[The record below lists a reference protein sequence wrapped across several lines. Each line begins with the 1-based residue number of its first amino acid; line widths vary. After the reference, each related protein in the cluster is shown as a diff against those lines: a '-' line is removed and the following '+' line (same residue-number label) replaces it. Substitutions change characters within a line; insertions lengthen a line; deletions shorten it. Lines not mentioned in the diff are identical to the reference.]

1 MRPLKLTMSAFGC
14 YADKQTID
22 FETLGNEGLYLI
34 TGDTGAGKTTIF
46 DAITFAL
53 YGETSGDNRKAEM
66 LRSKYAQENA
76 ETYVEL
82 SFQYHDKVYLIKR
95 NPAYVRAKQRGE
107 GTTEKKADAEL
118 HLPDGRTV
126 TKLREVDAKI
136 EEILGINREQFVQIA
151 MIAQGEFLKVLHAST
166 EDRIEI
172 FRKIFYT
179 DAYKTLQDRVKKDAN
194 GLFAEIKEQRRGYD
208 YSLGNVQVDA
218 NDDEN
223 TQKLSAAKS
232 GTLLPGDVIEWLT
245 QIISADD
252 EGFSANEK
260 LWGEVGVKLAEI
272 NQRVGQAEQDKK
284 ARDTLK
290 VAEERLPS
298 EMVAQNEAESALNAE
313 KGKQPDYESVKTQI
327 SEIERSLTKY
337 QELQNLIDSIK
348 VNEEKLSAEKQNAED
363 LQKKQT
369 SDTSALEAAKEELKS
384 LEDAEVKAETLRSQQ
399 EKLTIR
405 QSSLGS
411 LTALLEGYSR
421 LLSELKAA
429 QDDYTKKSTIAK
441 TKRNEYEALN
451 KAYLDEQAGILAVEL
466 KDGQPCPVCGS
477 TEHPTP
483 AVLSVKAP
491 TKAALDKAKKAAETA
506 ESEMTTA
513 SVLASNLNG
522 QSGTKRDEITAAATS
537 LLGDTPFDDI
547 PTVLE
552 SALTEVKTGLVKIR
566 EQLAE
571 QEKRIAHKKELDEA
585 IPTFESNL
593 IEVGEAIGKA
603 KEQVAALTAQIDADS
618 KTRDKQAA
626 ELKFKSEADA
636 KSEISALNAKK
647 KGYEDALQTVQT
659 VYDTAKTKA
668 DGTATEIRT
677 LKAQLGDSQPLDLAA
692 LKQEKEA
699 AEATQRGLSES
710 NRVIGTRKSANQTAL
725 NAISK
730 TAKTIIELETRYK
743 WLKEISDTANG
754 DISGKEK
761 IKLETYIQAAYF
773 DRIIAR
779 ANIRLLQIS
788 NSQFEL
794 KRRDVSGKQG
804 QSGLDLNVI
813 DHYNGTER
821 DAKTL
826 SGGESFIASLSLALG
841 LSDEIQ
847 NNAGGIRLDSMFVDE
862 GFDSLDDTKLS
873 QAIHALVSIS
883 QTNRLIGII
892 SHVTGLDEKIG
903 RKIVVTKDRTGG
915 SRAEIIL
922 N

>member
-1 MRPLKLTMSAFGC
+1 MRPLKLIMSAFGC
-14 YADKQTID
+14 YADKQTVD
-22 FETLGNEGLYLI
+22 FETLGNEGLFLI

-82 SFQYHDKVYLIKR
+82 SFQYHDKLYLIKR

-107 GTTEKKADAEL
+107 GTTEEKADAEL
-118 HLPDGRTV
+118 HLPDDRIV
-126 TKLREVDAKI
+126 TKLREVNAKV

-179 DAYKTLQDRVKKDAN
+179 DAYKTFQDRVKKDAN
-194 GLFAEIKEQRRGYD
+194 GLATEIKEQRRGYD
-208 YSLGNVQVDA
+208 YSLGNIQVDA
-218 NDDEN
+218 SDDEN
-223 TQKLSAAKS
+223 TQKLSYAKS
-232 GTLLPGDVIEWLT
+232 GLVLAGDVIEWLT

-252 EGFSANEK
+252 KAFSANEK
-260 LWGEVGVKLAEI
+260 LLEEVGIKLAEI

-284 ARDTLK
+284 ARDALK
-290 VAEERLPS
+290 AAQERLPS
-298 EMVAQNEAESALNAE
+298 ETTAQNEAESALNAE
-313 KGKQPDYESVKTQI
+313 KAKQSECEVVKAQI
-327 SEIERSLTKY
+327 SEIERSLPKY
-337 QELQNLIDSIK
+337 QELQNLIDMIAA
-348 VNEEKLSAEKQNAED
+348 NEKKLSVEKQTAD
-363 LQKKQT
+363 ALQKQQT
-369 SDTSALEAAKEELKS
+369 SDTSALENAKAELKS
-384 LEDAEVKAETLRSQQ
+384 LADAEVKAETLRSQQ
-399 EKLTIR
+399 GKLTTR
-405 QSSLGS
+405 QSSLDA
-411 LTALLEGYSR
+411 LTVLLESYSR
-421 LLSELKAA
+421 LLSELKVA
-429 QDDYTKKSTIAK
+429 QDDYTEKSTFGK
-441 TKRNEYEALN
+441 NKRDEYETLN

-466 KDGQPCPVCGS
+466 EDGRPCPVCGS
-477 TEHPTP
+477 TEHPAP

-491 TKAALDKAKKAAETA
+491 TKVELDKAKKAAETV

-513 SVLASNLNG
+513 SGKASNLSG
-522 QSGTKRDEITAAATS
+522 QSGTKRDEITAAATT
-537 LLGDTPFDDI
+537 LLGHILFDNI
-547 PTVLE
+547 PSVLG
-552 SALTEVKTGLVKIR
+552 SALTEVKTGLAEVS

-571 QEKRIAHKKELDEA
+571 QEKRITRKKELDEA
-585 IPTFESNL
+585 IPTSESNL
-593 IEVGEAIGKA
+593 IKVGEALGKS
-603 KEQVAALTAQIDADS
+603 KEQVAALSTQIDADS
-618 KTRDKQAA
+618 KTRDKQTV
-626 ELKFKSEADA
+626 ELKFKNEADA
-636 KSEISALNAKK
+636 KAEISVLNTKK
-647 KGYEDALQTVQT
+647 KGYEDALQTAQSAF
-659 VYDTAKTKA
+659 DTSKTKS
-668 DGTATEIRT
+668 DGTATEIQT
-677 LKAQLGDSQPLDLAA
+677 LQAQLGDSQPLDSDA
-692 LKQEKEA
+692 LKQEKGTTES
-699 AEATQRGLSES
+699 TQRGLGES
-710 NRVIGTRKSANQTAL
+710 NRVVSTRKSANQTVL

-730 TAKTIIELETRYK
+730 TAKTIVDLEARYK

-779 ANIRLLQIS
+779 ANIRLLQMS

-813 DHYNGTER
+813 DHYNDTER

-873 QAIHALVSIS
+873 QAIQALMTIS
-883 QTNRLIGII
+883 QTNRLVGII

-915 SRAEIIL
+915 SRAEIVL

>member
-1 MRPLKLTMSAFGC
+1 MRPLKLKMSAFGC

-95 NPAYVRAKQRGE
+95 NPTYVRVKQRGE
-107 GTTEKKADAEL
+107 GTTEEKANAEL
-118 HLPDGRTV
+118 YLPGNCIV
-126 TKLREVDAKI
+126 TKLREVNAKV

-179 DAYKTLQDRVKKDAN
+179 DAYKTFQDRVKKDAN
-194 GLFAEIKEQRRGYD
+194 VLVAEIKEQRRGYD

-218 NDDEN
+218 NDEEN
-223 TQKLSAAKS
+223 TQKLSDAKS
-232 GTLLPGDVIEWLT
+232 GLLLAGDVIEWLT

-252 EGFSANEK
+252 EAFSANEK
-260 LWGEVGVKLAEI
+260 LLEEVGVKLAEI

-290 VAEERLPS
+290 VAEYRLPF
-298 EMVAQNEAESALNAE
+298 EMAAQNEAESALNAE
-313 KGKQPDYESVKTQI
+313 KAKQLECEAVKVLI
-327 SEIERSLTKY
+327 SEIERSLPKY
-337 QELQNLIDSIK
+337 PELQSLIDSIK
-348 VNEEKLSAEKQNAED
+348 VNEEKLSIEKQNAED

-369 SDTSALEAAKEELKS
+369 TGTSALEAEKSEHKS
-384 LEDAEVKAETLRSQQ
+384 LADAEVKVEALRSQ
-399 EKLTIR
+399 KGILITR
-405 QSSLGS
+405 QNNLN
-411 LTALLEGYSR
+411 ALNTLLNGYCT
-421 LLSELKAA
+421 LISELKSA
-429 QDDYTKKSTIAK
+429 QDDYTEKYTIAK
-441 TKRNEYEALN
+441 TKRDEYEDLN

-477 TEHPTP
+477 TEHPAP

-491 TKAALDKAKKAAETA
+491 TKAALDKAKKCAETA
-506 ESEMTTA
+506 DSETATA
-513 SVLASNLNG
+513 SGLASKLNG
-522 QSGTKRDEITAAATS
+522 QSVTKRDEIITPATT

-552 SALTEVKTGLVKIR
+552 SALTEVKTGLGGIS
-566 EQLAE
+566 EQLTE
-571 QEKRIAHKKELDEA
+571 QEERMARKKELDEA
-585 IPTFESNL
+585 IPTSESNL
-593 IEVGEAIGKA
+593 VKVGDALGNS
-603 KEQVAALTAQIDADS
+603 KEQVAALTTQIDVDS

-626 ELKFKSEADA
+626 ELKFKNEADA
-636 KSEISALNAKK
+636 KSEISALNTKK
-647 KGYEDALQTVQT
+647 KGYEDALQTAQT
-659 VYDTAKTKA
+659 AYDTAKTKA
-668 DGTATEIRT
+668 DGTATEIQT
-677 LKAQLGDSQPLDLAA
+677 LQSQLGDSQPLVLDA
-692 LKQEKEA
+692 LKQEKGV
-699 AEATQRGLSES
+699 AESTQSKLGES
-710 NRVIGTRKSANQTAL
+710 NRVVSTRKSANQTAL

-730 TAKTIIELETRYK
+730 TANIIMVLEARYK

-773 DRIIAR
+773 DRIVAR

-794 KRRDVSGKQG
+794 KRRNVSGKQG

-862 GFDSLDDTKLS
+862 GFDSLDETKLS
-873 QAIHALVSIS
+873 QAMQALMNIS

-903 RKIVVTKDRTGG
+903 SKIVVTKDRIGG
-915 SRAEIIL
+915 SKAEIIL

>member
-14 YADKQTID
+14 YADKQTVD

-76 ETYVEL
+76 ETYVEF

-95 NPAYVRAKQRGE
+95 NPTYVRAKQRGE
-107 GTTEKKADAEL
+107 GTTEEKADAEL
-118 HLPDGRTV
+118 RLPDKRIV
-126 TKLREVDAKI
+126 TKLREVNAKV

-166 EDRIEI
+166 ENRIEI

-179 DAYKTLQDRVKKDAN
+179 DAYKTFQDRVKKDAN
-194 GLFAEIKEQRRGYD
+194 GLIAEIKEQRRGYD
-208 YSLGNVQVDA
+208 YSLGNIEVDA

-223 TQKLSAAKS
+223 KQKLSDAKL
-232 GTLLPGDVIEWLT
+232 GLVLAGDVIEWLT

-252 EGFSANEK
+252 EAFSANEK
-260 LWGEVGVKLAEI
+260 LLEEVGIKLAEI

-284 ARDTLK
+284 ARDALK
-290 VAEERLPS
+290 AAQGLLPS
-298 EMVAQNEAESALNAE
+298 EITTQNEAESALNAE
-313 KGKQPDYESVKTQI
+313 KAKLPECEAVKAQI
-327 SEIERSLTKY
+327 SEIERSLPKY
-337 QELQNLIDSIK
+337 QELQSLIDSIK
-348 VNEEKLSAEKQNAED
+348 VNEEKLTVEKQNAED
-363 LQKKQT
+363 LLKKQT
-369 SDTSALEAAKEELKS
+369 AGTSAFEAAKLELKS
-384 LEDAEVKAETLRSQQ
+384 LVDAEVKAEALRGQQGTL
-399 EKLTIR
+399 IAR
-405 QSSLGS
+405 QSTLNALNTSLN
-411 LTALLEGYSR
+411 GYST
-421 LLSELKAA
+421 LLAELKTA
-429 QDDYTKKSTIAK
+429 QDDYAEKSTVAK
-441 TKRNEYEALN
+441 TKRDEYEALN

-477 TEHPTP
+477 TEHPAP
-483 AVLSVKAP
+483 AVLSIKAP
-491 TKAALDKAKKAAETA
+491 TKAVLDKAKKSAEAADSETV
-506 ESEMTTA
+506 TA
-513 SVLASNLNG
+513 SALASKLNG
-522 QSGTKRDEITAAATS
+522 QSVTKWDEIVSSATT

-552 SALTEVKTGLVKIR
+552 SALTEVKTGLAGISK
-566 EQLAE
+566 QLTE
-571 QEKRIAHKKELDEA
+571 QEKRMARKKELDEA

-593 IEVGEAIGKA
+593 VKVGEALGKS
-603 KEQVAALTAQIDADS
+603 KEQVAALTTQIDADS
-618 KTRDKQAA
+618 KTRDKQTA
-626 ELKFKSEADA
+626 ELKFKNEADA
-636 KSEISALNAKK
+636 KSEISALNTKK
-647 KGYEDALQTVQT
+647 KGYEDALQTAQT
-659 VYDTAKTKA
+659 AYDTVKTKA
-668 DGTATEIRT
+668 DGTATKIQT
-677 LKAQLGDSQPLDLAA
+677 LQSQLGDSQPLDLDA
-692 LKQEKEA
+692 LKQEKGITES
-699 AEATQRGLSES
+699 TQRGLSES
-710 NRVIGTRKSANQTAL
+710 NRIVSTRKSANQTAL

-730 TAKTIIELETRYK
+730 TAKTITELEERYK

-779 ANIRLLQIS
+779 ANIRLLQMS
-788 NSQFEL
+788 NSQLEL

-873 QAIHALVSIS
+873 QAIQALMSIS
-883 QTNRLIGII
+883 QTNRLVGII
-892 SHVTGLDEKIG
+892 SHVTGLEEKIG

>member
-14 YADKQTID
+14 YADKQTVD
-22 FETLGNEGLYLI
+22 FETLGNEGLFLI

-66 LRSKYAQENA
+66 LRSKYAQANA

-82 SFQYHDKVYLIKR
+82 SFQYHDKVYHIKR
-95 NPAYVRAKQRGE
+95 NPTYMRAKQRGE
-107 GTTEKKADAEL
+107 GTTEEKADAEL
-118 HLPDGRTV
+118 HLPDDRIV
-126 TKLREVDAKI
+126 TKLRDVNAKV

-179 DAYKTLQDRVKKDAN
+179 DAYKNFQDRVKKDAN
-194 GLFAEIKEQRRGYD
+194 GLVAEIKEQRRGYD

-223 TQKLSAAKS
+223 TQKLSDAKL
-232 GTLLPGDVIEWLT
+232 GILLTGDVIEWLT
-245 QIISADD
+245 HIISSDD
-252 EGFSANEK
+252 KALSANEI
-260 LWGEVGVKLAEI
+260 LLEEVGLKLAEI

-284 ARDTLK
+284 ARDALK
-290 VAEERLPS
+290 AAQELLPS
-298 EMVAQNEAESALNAE
+298 EITTQNEAESALNAE
-313 KGKQPDYESVKTQI
+313 KAKLPECEAVKAQI
-327 SEIERSLTKY
+327 SEIERSLPKY
-337 QELQNLIDSIK
+337 QELQSLIDSIK
-348 VNEEKLSAEKQNAED
+348 VNEEKLSVEKQNAED
-363 LQKKQT
+363 LLKRQT
-369 SDTSALEAAKEELKS
+369 TDTSALEAAKLELKS
-384 LEDAEVKAETLRSQQ
+384 LMDAGVKAEALRGQQGILITRESTLNA
-399 EKLTIR
+399 LNT
-405 QSSLGS
+405 SLN
-411 LTALLEGYSR
+411 GYST
-421 LLSELKAA
+421 LLAELKTA
-429 QDDYTKKSTIAK
+429 QDDYAEKYTIAK
-441 TKRNEYEALN
+441 TKRDEYEALN

-466 KDGQPCPVCGS
+466 KDGQPRPVCGS
-477 TEHPTP
+477 TEHPAP
-483 AVLSVKAP
+483 AALSVKAP
-491 TKAALDKAKKAAETA
+491 TKAVLDKAKKSAETA
-506 ESEMTTA
+506 DSETATA
-513 SVLASNLNG
+513 SCLASKLNG
-522 QSGTKRDEITAAATS
+522 QSITKRDEIAASATT

-552 SALTEVKTGLVKIR
+552 SALTEVKTGLAGIS
-566 EQLAE
+566 EQLTE
-571 QEKRIAHKKELDEA
+571 QEKRKARKKELDEA
-585 IPTFESNL
+585 IPTSESNL
-593 IEVGEAIGKA
+593 IKVGEALGKS
-603 KEQVAALTAQIDADS
+603 KEQVAALTTQIDADS

-626 ELKFKSEADA
+626 ELKFKNETDA
-636 KSEISALNAKK
+636 KSEISALNTKK
-647 KGYEDALQTVQT
+647 KGYEDALQTAQT

-668 DGTATEIRT
+668 DGTATEIQT
-677 LKAQLGDSQPLDLAA
+677 LQSQLGDSQPLDFDA
-692 LKQEKEA
+692 LKQEKGVKES
-699 AEATQRGLSES
+699 TQRGLSER
-710 NRVIGTRKSANQTAL
+710 NRIVSTRKSANQTAL

-730 TAKTIIELETRYK
+730 TANTIAELEEHYK

-779 ANIRLLQIS
+779 ANIRLLQMS

-873 QAIHALVSIS
+873 QAILTLMSIS
-883 QTNRLIGII
+883 QTNRLVGII

-915 SRAEIIL
+915 SRAEIVL

>member
-22 FETLGNEGLYLI
+22 FETLGSEGLYLI

-82 SFQYHDKVYLIKR
+82 SFQYHDKIYLIKR

-107 GTTEKKADAEL
+107 GTTEEKADAEL
-118 HLPDGRTV
+118 HLPDDHIV
-126 TKLREVDAKI
+126 TKLREVNAKV

-179 DAYKTLQDRVKKDAN
+179 DAYKTFQDRVKKDAN
-194 GLFAEIKEQRRGYD
+194 GLVAEIKEQRRGYD

-223 TQKLSAAKS
+223 TQKLSDAKS
-232 GTLLPGDVIEWLT
+232 GLLLAGDVIEWLT
-245 QIISADD
+245 QIISAED
-252 EGFSANEK
+252 EAFSANEK
-260 LWGEVGVKLAEI
+260 LLEKVGVKLAEI
-272 NQRVGQAEQDKK
+272 NQKVGQAEQDKK

-290 VAEERLPS
+290 MAEERLPS
-298 EMVAQNEAESALNAE
+298 EMAAQNEAESALNAE
-313 KGKQPDYESVKTQI
+313 KAKQPEYESVKAQI
-327 SEIERSLTKY
+327 AEIERSLTKY

-348 VNEEKLSAEKQNAED
+348 VNEEKLSVEKQNAED

-384 LEDAEVKAETLRSQQ
+384 LADAEVKAETLRSQQ
-399 EKLTIR
+399 GKLTTR
-405 QSSLGS
+405 QSNLGS

-429 QDDYTKKSTIAK
+429 QDDYTEKSTIAK
-441 TKRNEYEALN
+441 TKRDEYEALN

-477 TEHPTP
+477 TEHPAP

-506 ESEMTTA
+506 ESEMATA
-513 SVLASNLNG
+513 SGLASNLNG
-522 QSGTKRDEITAAATS
+522 QSGTKRDEITAAATM
-537 LLGDTPFDDI
+537 LFGDTLFDNI
-547 PTVLE
+547 PSVLE
-552 SALTEVKTGLVKIR
+552 SALTEVKIGFAEVS

-571 QEKRIAHKKELDEA
+571 QEKRIARKKELDEM
-585 IPTFESNL
+585 IPTYESNL
-593 IEVGEAIGKA
+593 IKVGEALGKS
-603 KEQVAALTAQIDADS
+603 KEQVTALTTQIDADS

-626 ELKFKSEADA
+626 ELKFKNETDA
-636 KSEISALNAKK
+636 KEEISALSTKK
-647 KGYEDALQTVQT
+647 KGYEDALQTAQT
-659 VYDTAKTKA
+659 AYDTAKTKA
-668 DGTATEIRT
+668 DGTATEIQT
-677 LKAQLGDSQPLDLAA
+677 LQAQIGDSQPLDLDA
-692 LKQEKEA
+692 LKQEKDT
-699 AEATQRGLSES
+699 AESTQRGLSES
-710 NRVIGTRKSANQTAL
+710 NRVVSTRKSANRTAL

-730 TAKTIIELETRYK
+730 TAKTIMDLEARYG

-761 IKLETYIQAAYF
+761 IKLETYIQASYF

-779 ANIRLLQIS
+779 ANIRLLQMS

-873 QAIHALVSIS
+873 QAIQALMGIS

>member
-14 YADKQTID
+14 YAEKQTVD

-107 GTTEKKADAEL
+107 GTTEEKADAEL
-118 HLPDGRTV
+118 HLPDDRIV
-126 TKLREVDAKI
+126 TKLREVNAKV

-179 DAYKTLQDRVKKDAN
+179 DAYKTFQDRVKKDAN
-194 GLFAEIKEQRRGYD
+194 GLVAELKEQRRGYD
-208 YSLGNVQVDA
+208 FSLGNVQVDA
-218 NDDEN
+218 NDEEN
-223 TQKLSAAKS
+223 TQKLSDAKS
-232 GTLLPGDVIEWLT
+232 GLLLAGDVIEWLT

-252 EGFSANEK
+252 EAFSANEK
-260 LWGEVGVKLAEI
+260 LLEEVGVKLAEI

-284 ARDTLK
+284 ARDALK
-290 VAEERLPS
+290 AAEDRLPS
-298 EMVAQNEAESALNAE
+298 EMAAQNEAESVLNAE
-313 KGKQPDYESVKTQI
+313 KAKQPEYESVKTQI

-348 VNEEKLSAEKQNAED
+348 LNEEKLSVEKQNAGN

-369 SDTSALEAAKEELKS
+369 SDTSVLETAKEELKS
-384 LEDAEVKAETLRSQQ
+384 LADAEVIAETLRSQQ
-399 EKLTIR
+399 GNLTTR
-405 QSSLGS
+405 QSSIGS

-429 QDDYTKKSTIAK
+429 QDDYTEKSTIAK
-441 TKRNEYEALN
+441 TKRDGYETLN

-477 TEHPTP
+477 TEHPAP

-491 TKAALDKAKKAAETA
+491 TKAELDKAKKAAEAA

-513 SVLASNLNG
+513 SGLASNLNG
-522 QSGTKRDEITAAATS
+522 QSGTKRDEIITAATT
-537 LLGDTPFDDI
+537 LLGEILFDNI
-547 PTVLE
+547 PSVLE
-552 SALTEVKTGLVKIR
+552 SALTEVKTGLAEVNEK
-566 EQLAE
+566 LAE
-571 QEKRIAHKKELDEA
+571 QEKRIARKKELEEA
-585 IPTFESNL
+585 IPTSESNL
-593 IEVGEAIGKA
+593 IKVGEALGKS
-603 KEQVAALTAQIDADS
+603 KEQVAALTTQIDADS

-626 ELKFKSEADA
+626 ELKFQNEADA
-636 KSEISALNAKK
+636 KAEITALSTKK

-659 VYDTAKTKA
+659 AYDTAKTKVN
-668 DGTATEIRT
+668 GTATEIQT
-677 LKAQLGDSQPLDLAA
+677 LQAQLGDSQPLDLDA
-692 LKQEKEA
+692 LKQEKGTIES
-699 AEATQRGLSES
+699 TQRGLGEI
-710 NRVIGTRKSANQTAL
+710 NRVVGTRKSVNQTAL

-730 TAKTIIELETRYK
+730 TAKGIMELEVRYK

-779 ANIRLLQIS
+779 ANIRLLQMS

-873 QAIHALVSIS
+873 QAIQALMSIS
-883 QTNRLIGII
+883 QTNRLVGII

-903 RKIVVTKDRTGG
+903 RKIVVIKDRTGG

>member
-53 YGETSGDNRKAEM
+53 FGETSGDNRKAEM

-82 SFQYHDKVYLIKR
+82 SFQYHDKAYLIKR
-95 NPAYVRAKQRGE
+95 NPSYVRAKQRGE
-107 GTTEKKADAEL
+107 GITEEKADAEL
-118 HLPDGRTV
+118 HLPDNRIV
-126 TKLREVDAKI
+126 TKLREVNTKV

-179 DAYKTLQDRVKKDAN
+179 DAYKTFQDRVKKDAN
-194 GLFAEIKEQRRGYD
+194 GLVAEIKEQRRGYE

-218 NDDEN
+218 HDDEN
-223 TQKLSAAKS
+223 TQKLSDAKS
-232 GTLLPGDVIEWLT
+232 GLLLASDVIEWLT
-245 QIISADD
+245 QIISADG
-252 EGFSANEK
+252 EVFSANEK
-260 LWGEVGVKLAEI
+260 LLEEVGIKLAEI
-272 NQRVGQAEQDKK
+272 NQRFGQAEQDKK

-290 VAEERLPS
+290 AAEDRLPS
-298 EMVAQNEAESALNAE
+298 EMATQNEAESVLNAE
-313 KGKQPDYESVKTQI
+313 KAKKPEYETVKTQI
-327 SEIERSLTKY
+327 AEIERSLTKY

-348 VNEEKLSAEKQNAED
+348 VNEEKLSVEKQNAED
-363 LQKKQT
+363 LQKKQI
-369 SDTSALEAAKEELKS
+369 SDTSALEIAKEELKS
-384 LEDAEVKAETLRSQQ
+384 LADAEVIAETLRSQQ
-399 EKLTIR
+399 GKLTTR
-405 QSSLGS
+405 QISLCS
-411 LTALLEGYSR
+411 LTALLEGYGR
-421 LLSELKAA
+421 LLYELKAA
-429 QDDYTKKSTIAK
+429 QDDYTEKSTIAK
-441 TKRNEYEALN
+441 TKRDRYEDLN

-477 TEHPTP
+477 TEHPAP
-483 AVLSVKAP
+483 AVLSALAP
-491 TKAALDKAKKAAETA
+491 TKAELDKAKKAAEVA

-513 SVLASNLNG
+513 SDLASNLNG
-522 QSGTKRDEITAAATS
+522 QSGTKRDEIITAATT
-537 LLGDTPFDDI
+537 LLGEPLFDNI
-547 PTVLE
+547 PSVLE
-552 SALTEVKTGLVKIR
+552 SALTEVKTGIAGVS

-571 QEKRIAHKKELDEA
+571 QEKRIARKKELDEA
-585 IPTFESNL
+585 IPTSESNL
-593 IEVGEAIGKA
+593 IKVGEALGKS
-603 KEQVAALTAQIDADS
+603 KEQVAALTTQIDADN

-626 ELKFKSEADA
+626 ELKFKNEADA
-636 KSEISALNAKK
+636 KSEISALNTKK
-647 KGYEDALQTVQT
+647 KGYEDALQTAQT
-659 VYDTAKTKA
+659 AHDTAKTKA
-668 DGTATEIRT
+668 DGTATEIQT
-677 LKAQLGDSQPLDLAA
+677 LQSQLGDSQPLDLDA
-692 LKQEKEA
+692 LKQDKDAIEN
-699 AEATQRGLSES
+699 TQRGLGES
-710 NRVIGTRKSANQTAL
+710 NRVVSTRKSTNQTVL
-725 NAISK
+725 NSISK
-730 TAKTIIELETRYK
+730 TAKTIMDLEARYK

-779 ANIRLLQIS
+779 ANIRLLQMS

-813 DHYNGTER
+813 DHYNGTQR

-873 QAIHALVSIS
+873 QAIQALMSIS
-883 QTNRLIGII
+883 QTNRLVGII

-903 RKIVVTKDRTGG
+903 RKIVVTKERTGG
-915 SRAEIIL
+915 SRAEIVL

>member
-14 YADKQTID
+14 YADKQTVD

-95 NPAYVRAKQRGE
+95 NPTYVRAKQRGE
-107 GTTEKKADAEL
+107 GTTEEKADAEL
-118 HLPDGRTV
+118 HLPDDHIV
-126 TKLREVDAKI
+126 TKLREVNAKV

-179 DAYKTLQDRVKKDAN
+179 DVYKTFQDRVKKDAN
-194 GLFAEIKEQRRGYD
+194 GLVAEIKEQRHGYD
-208 YSLGNVQVDA
+208 YSLGNVQVYA

-223 TQKLSAAKS
+223 TQKLSDAKS
-232 GTLLPGDVIEWLT
+232 GLVLAGDVIDWLT
-245 QIISADD
+245 QIISDND
-252 EGFSANEK
+252 EAFSANEK
-260 LWGEVGVKLAEI
+260 LLEEVGIKLAEI

-290 VAEERLPS
+290 AAEGRLPS
-298 EMVAQNEAESALNAE
+298 ETTAQNEVESALNAE
-313 KGKQPDYESVKTQI
+313 KAKQPEYEAVKAQI

-337 QELQNLIDSIK
+337 QELQNLIDMITA
-348 VNEEKLSAEKQNAED
+348 NEKKLSVEKQTADD
-363 LQKKQT
+363 LQKQQT
-369 SDTSALEAAKEELKS
+369 SDTSTLETAKAELKS
-384 LEDAEVKAETLRSQQ
+384 LSDAEVNAETLRSQQ
-399 EKLTIR
+399 EKLTTR
-405 QSSLGS
+405 QSSLGA
-411 LTALLEGYSR
+411 LTVLLEGYSR

-429 QDDYTKKSTIAK
+429 HDDYTEKSTIAK
-441 TKRNEYEALN
+441 TMRDEYETLN

-477 TEHPTP
+477 TEHPAP

-491 TKAALDKAKKAAETA
+491 TKAELDRAKKDAKTA
-506 ESEMTTA
+506 ESEMATA
-513 SVLASNLNG
+513 SSLASNLNG
-522 QSGTKRDEITAAATS
+522 QSGTKRDEITAAVTM
-537 LLGDTPFDDI
+537 LLGDTLFDNISSVVDK
-547 PTVLE
+547 
-552 SALTEVKTGLVKIR
+552 ALTEVKTGLAGVS
-566 EQLAE
+566 EQLVE
-571 QEKRIAHKKELDEA
+571 QEKRIAHKKGLDEE
-585 IPTFESNL
+585 IPTSESNL
-593 IEVGEAIGKA
+593 IKVGEALSKS
-603 KEQVAALTAQIDADS
+603 KEQIAALTTQIDADS

-626 ELKFKSEADA
+626 ELKFKNEAAA
-636 KSEISALNAKK
+636 KAEISALNTKK
-647 KGYEDALQTVQT
+647 KGYEDALQTAQT
-659 VYDTAKTKA
+659 AYDTAKTKA
-668 DGTATEIRT
+668 DGTATEIQT
-677 LKAQLGDSQPLDLAA
+677 LQAQLGDSQPLDLDA
-692 LKQEKEA
+692 LKQEKGA
-699 AEATQRGLSES
+699 AESTQRVLGES
-710 NRVIGTRKSANQTAL
+710 NRVVSTRKSANQTAL

-730 TAKTIIELETRYK
+730 TAKTIMDLEACYK

-754 DISGKEK
+754 DISGKVK

-779 ANIRLLQIS
+779 ANIRLLQMS

-873 QAIHALVSIS
+873 QAIQALMSIS

-915 SRAEIIL
+915 SRTEIIL

>member
-14 YADKQTID
+14 YADKQTVD
-22 FETLGNEGLYLI
+22 FETLGNEGLFLI
-34 TGDTGAGKTTIF
+34 TGDTGAGKTTVF

-66 LRSKYAQENA
+66 LRSKYAQANA

-82 SFQYHDKVYLIKR
+82 SFQYHEKVYHIKR
-95 NPAYVRAKQRGE
+95 NPTYVRAKQRGE
-107 GTTEKKADAEL
+107 GTTEEKADAEL
-118 HLPDGRTV
+118 HLPDDRIV
-126 TKLREVDAKI
+126 TKLREVNAKV

-179 DAYKTLQDRVKKDAN
+179 DAYKTFQDRVKKDAN
-194 GLFAEIKEQRRGYD
+194 ELFSEIKEQRRGYD
-208 YSLGNVQVDA
+208 YSLGNIQVDA
-218 NDDEN
+218 NDDEDI
-223 TQKLSAAKS
+223 QKLSDIKS
-232 GTLLPGDVIEWLT
+232 GLLLVGDVIEWLK

-252 EGFSANEK
+252 ETFSANEK
-260 LWGEVGVKLAEI
+260 LIEEVGINLAKI
-272 NQRVGQAEQDKK
+272 NQIVGQAEQDKK

-290 VAEERLPS
+290 AAEDRLPS
-298 EMVAQNEAESALNAE
+298 EKMAQNEAEFALNGE
-313 KGKQPDYESVKTQI
+313 KAKQPECEAVKAQI

-337 QELQNLIDSIK
+337 HELQNLIDTIK
-348 VNEEKLSAEKQNAED
+348 VNEEKLSIEKQNAED

-369 SDTSALEAAKEELKS
+369 SDIAALETAKADLKS
-384 LEDAEVKAETLRSQQ
+384 LADAEVKAETLRSQQ
-399 EKLTIR
+399 GMLTAK
-405 QSSLGS
+405 QSSLGALS
-411 LTALLEGYSR
+411 DLLEDYSR

-429 QDDYTKKSTIAK
+429 QGDYTEKFTIAK

-477 TEHPTP
+477 TEHPAP
-483 AVLSVKAP
+483 AVLSIKAP
-491 TKAALDKAKKAAETA
+491 TKATLDKAKKAAEIA
-506 ESEMTTA
+506 DLEMTTA
-513 SVLASNLNG
+513 SGLASNLNG
-522 QSGTKRDEITAAATS
+522 KNCTKRDEISAAAAT
-537 LLGDTPFDDI
+537 LLGETPFENI

-552 SALTEVKTGLVKIR
+552 GSLTEVKTGLEGIT
-566 EQLAE
+566 EQLTE
-571 QEKRIAHKKELDEA
+571 QEKRIARKKELDDA
-585 IPTFESNL
+585 LPISESNL
-593 IEVGEAIGKA
+593 VKVGEALGNA
-603 KEQVAALTAQIDADS
+603 KEQVAALTTQIDADI
-618 KTRDKQAA
+618 KTRDTQAA

-636 KSEISALNAKK
+636 KTEISDLNTKK
-647 KGYEDALQTVQT
+647 KGYEDALQTAQT

-668 DGTATEIRT
+668 DGTVTEIQT
-677 LKAQLGDSQPLDLAA
+677 LKAQLGDSVPLDLDA
-692 LKQEKEA
+692 LMQEKGVVES
-699 AEATQRGLSES
+699 TQRGLSER
-710 NRVIGTRKSANQTAL
+710 NRVVSIRKSTNQTAL
-725 NAISK
+725 NAIST
-730 TAKTIIELETRYK
+730 TAKTIMKLEARYK

-761 IKLETYIQAAYF
+761 VKLETYIQAAYF

-779 ANIRLLQIS
+779 ANIRLLQMS

-873 QAIHALVSIS
+873 HAIQALMSIS
-883 QTNRLIGII
+883 QSNRLIGII

>member
-1 MRPLKLTMSAFGC
+1 MKPLKLTMSAFGC
-14 YADKQTID
+14 YADKQTVD
-22 FETLGNEGLYLI
+22 FKTLGNEGLYLI

-66 LRSKYAQENA
+66 LRSKYAQDNA
-76 ETYVEL
+76 ETYVEF
-82 SFQYHDKVYLIKR
+82 SFQYHDKVYFIKR
-95 NPAYVRAKQRGE
+95 NPTYVRAKQRGE
-107 GTTEKKADAEL
+107 GTTEEKADAEL
-118 HLPDGRTV
+118 HLPDDRIV
-126 TKLREVDAKI
+126 TKLREVNSKI
-136 EEILGINREQFVQIA
+136 EGILGINREQFVQIA

-166 EDRIEI
+166 EERIEI

-179 DAYKTLQDRVKKDAN
+179 DAYKTFQDRVKKDAN
-194 GLFAEIKEQRRGYD
+194 GLVAEIKEQRRGYD
-208 YSLGNVQVDA
+208 YSLSNVQVDL

-223 TQKLSAAKS
+223 TQKLSNAKA
-232 GTLLPGDVIEWLT
+232 GLVLAGDVIEWLT
-245 QIISADD
+245 QIISADN
-252 EGFSANEK
+252 EVFSANEK
-260 LWGEVGVKLAEI
+260 LLEEVGIKLAEI

-290 VAEERLPS
+290 AATDRLPS
-298 EMVAQNEAESALNAE
+298 EMTLQNEAFSALKAE
-313 KGKQPDYESVKTQI
+313 KAKHLEYEAVKTQI

-337 QELQNLIDSIK
+337 QELQNLIDLITATEK
-348 VNEEKLSAEKQNAED
+348 KLSAEKQTADD
-363 LQKKQT
+363 LQKQQT
-369 SDTSALEAAKEELKS
+369 LDTCAFETSKAELKS
-384 LEDAEVKAETLRSQQ
+384 LADAEVKAETLRSQQ
-399 EKLTIR
+399 EQLTTR
-405 QSSLGS
+405 QSRLGG
-411 LTALLEGYSR
+411 LTALLEGYKE

-429 QDDYTKKSTIAK
+429 QGDYTAKSTIAK
-441 TKRNEYEALN
+441 AKRDEYETLN

-477 TEHPTP
+477 TEHPAP
-483 AVLSVKAP
+483 AVLTVKAP
-491 TKAALDKAKKAAETA
+491 TKAELDKAKKAAETA

-513 SVLASNLNG
+513 SSLASNLNG
-522 QSGTKRDEITAAATS
+522 QSGTKLDEIKAAATT
-537 LLGDTPFDDI
+537 LLGNTLFDNI
-547 PTVLE
+547 PSVLQ
-552 SALTEVKTGLVKIR
+552 SALTEVKTELAGVS

-571 QEKRIAHKKELDEA
+571 QEKRISRKKELEEA
-585 IPTFESNL
+585 IPASESNL
-593 IEVGEAIGKA
+593 IKVGEALGKS
-603 KEQVAALTAQIDADS
+603 KEQVAILTTQIDADS

-626 ELKFKSEADA
+626 ELKFKNEADA
-636 KSEISALNAKK
+636 KKEISSLNTKK
-647 KGYEDALQTVQT
+647 KGYEDALQTAQT
-659 VYDTAKTKA
+659 AYDTAKTKA
-668 DGTATEIRT
+668 DGTATEIQT
-677 LKAQLGDSQPLDLAA
+677 LQAQLGDSQPLDLDA
-692 LKQEKEA
+692 LKQEKD
-699 AEATQRGLSES
+699 ATESIQRELGES
-710 NRVIGTRKSANQTAL
+710 SRVVSTRKSANQTSL

-730 TAKTIIELETRYK
+730 TAKIIIELEARYK

-779 ANIRLLQIS
+779 ANIRLLQMS

-794 KRRDVSGKQG
+794 KRRDIGGKQG

-826 SGGESFIASLSLALG
+826 SGGESFISSLSLALG

-873 QAIHALVSIS
+873 QAIQALMSIS

-892 SHVTGLDEKIG
+892 SHVSGLDEKIG
-903 RKIVVTKDRTGG
+903 RKIVVTKGRTGG
-915 SRAEIIL
+915 SSAEIIL

>member
-14 YADKQTID
+14 YADKQTVD
-22 FETLGNEGLYLI
+22 FQTLGNEGLYLI

-107 GTTEKKADAEL
+107 GTTEEKADAEL
-118 HLPDGRTV
+118 HLPDDRIV
-126 TKLREVDAKI
+126 TKLREVNTKV

-179 DAYKTLQDRVKKDAN
+179 DAYKTFQDRVKKDAN
-194 GLFAEIKEQRRGYD
+194 GLVAEIKEQRRGYD
-208 YSLGNVQVDA
+208 FSLGNVQVDA
-218 NDDEN
+218 NDEEN
-223 TQKLSAAKS
+223 TQKLSDAKS
-232 GTLLPGDVIEWLT
+232 GLLLAGDVIEWLT
-245 QIISADD
+245 LIISADD
-252 EGFSANEK
+252 EAFSANEK
-260 LWGEVGVKLAEI
+260 LLEKVGVKLAEI

-284 ARDTLK
+284 ARDALK
-290 VAEERLPS
+290 AAEDRLPS
-298 EMVAQNEAESALNAE
+298 EMAAQNEAESVLNAE
-313 KGKQPDYESVKTQI
+313 KAKQPEYESVKTQI

-348 VNEEKLSAEKQNAED
+348 LNEEKLSVEKQNAD
-363 LQKKQT
+363 NLQKKQT
-369 SDTSALEAAKEELKS
+369 SDTSALKTAKEELKS
-384 LEDAEVKAETLRSQQ
+384 LVDAEVIAETLRSQQ
-399 EKLTIR
+399 GKLTTK
-405 QSSLGS
+405 QSSIGS

-429 QDDYTKKSTIAK
+429 QDDYTEKSTIAK
-441 TKRNEYEALN
+441 TKRDGYETLN

-477 TEHPTP
+477 TEHPDP

-491 TKAALDKAKKAAETA
+491 TKAELDKAKKAAEAA

-513 SVLASNLNG
+513 SGLASNLNG
-522 QSGTKRDEITAAATS
+522 QSGTKRDEIITAATT
-537 LLGDTPFDDI
+537 LLGEILFDNI
-547 PTVLE
+547 PSVLE
-552 SALTEVKTGLVKIR
+552 SALTEVKTGLAEVNEK
-566 EQLAE
+566 LAE
-571 QEKRIAHKKELDEA
+571 QEKRIARKKELEEA
-585 IPTFESNL
+585 IPTSESNL
-593 IEVGEAIGKA
+593 IKVGEALGKS
-603 KEQVAALTAQIDADS
+603 KEQVAALTTQIDADS

-626 ELKFKSEADA
+626 ELKFKNEADA
-636 KSEISALNAKK
+636 KAEITALSTKK

-659 VYDTAKTKA
+659 AYDTAKTKVN
-668 DGTATEIRT
+668 GTATEIQT
-677 LKAQLGDSQPLDLAA
+677 LQAQLGDSQPLDLDA
-692 LKQEKEA
+692 LKQEKGTIES
-699 AEATQRGLSES
+699 TQRGLGEI
-710 NRVIGTRKSANQTAL
+710 NRVVGTRKSVNQTAL
-725 NAISK
+725 NDINK
-730 TAKTIIELETRYK
+730 TAKAIMELEVRYK

-779 ANIRLLQIS
+779 ANIRLLQMS

-873 QAIHALVSIS
+873 QSIQALMSIS
-883 QTNRLIGII
+883 QTNRLVGII

-903 RKIVVTKDRTGG
+903 RKIVVIKDRTGG
-915 SRAEIIL
+915 SRAEIL
-922 N
+922 VG